1 MKKLVLIGASTGGP
15 SHLKTLLEDIDT
27 NGATIVIAQHMNQ
40 IFLPS
45 FASQFDRDCKSSVKL
60 IEEDCF
66 LEDGNI
72 YICRYNTS
80 LDRGYSKIKADIME
94 GDFPFSP
101 NVDLLFNS
109 SVRLARDYN
118 MMAILMTGI
127 GDDGAKGL
135 FELAKHN
142 VNVIGQDA
150 KSCVVFGM
158 PKRAKELNPNL
169 SMQSLSEIKLSLANF
184 LTKG

>member
-27 NGATIVIAQHMNQ
+27 NGATIIIAQHMNQ
-40 IFLPS
+40 VFLPS
-45 FASQFDRDCKSSVKL
+45 FASQFSKDCKSKVSL
-60 IEEDCF
+60 IEEDGF
-66 LEDGNI
+66 LDEDSI

-80 LDRGYSKIKADIME
+80 LDKGYSKIKAEISSGE
-94 GDFPFSP
+94 FPFSP

-109 SVRLARDYN
+109 SVKLAKDYD

-135 FELAKHN
+135 FELSKHN
-142 VNVIGQDA
+142 VEVIGQDA

-158 PKRAKELNPNL
+158 PKRAKELNPHLN
-169 SMQSLSEIKLSLANF
+169 MQGLDDIKLSLFSF
-184 LTKG
+184 LKG

>member
-45 FASQFDRDCKSSVKL
+45 FASQFDKDCKSRVSL
-60 IEEDCF
+60 IEEDGF
-66 LEDGNI
+66 LEEDGI

-80 LDRGYSKIKADIME
+80 LDRGYSKIKAEINSGE
-94 GDFPFSP
+94 FAFSP

-109 SVRLARDYN
+109 GLKLIRDYSV
-118 MMAILMTGI
+118 MAILMTGI
-127 GDDGAKGL
+127 GDDGARGL

-169 SMQSLSEIKLSLANF
+169 SMQDLREIKLSLCNF
-184 LTKG
+184 LKG